1 MPTILYGN
9 MKGGVGKT
17 TNSVMTAYQLAK
29 LGYKTLVCDLDPQA
43 NATQLLRRTY
53 GLQYR
58 SDLQIDKTMMVALM
72 DENIKPAIVNIMDN
86 LYLLPSSEDFKNYP
100 DFLEMKFM
108 LDKEKIQAGDS
119 NTLQSEMSKVKEQRI
134 AYFAQQLAKVR
145 DEYDFIIIDVPPTLS
160 IFTDSAIYATDFV
173 IIVLQT
179 QQRSLDGAETFFE
192 YLQQMYN
199 DYINVDFDIL
209 GVLAVLLKNN
219 AGLTTWYVAPMFYFM
234 GVIAI
239 IISGIMLKKTKLF
252 AGETTPFIMELP
264 QYHMPGVKNI
274 LLSMWERVKGYIIKA
289 GTIIFLSTIV
299 IWFLMNFGDAGE
311 GFGLLDSEAPDYME
325 YSLMAGLGNLL
336 AWIFAPLGFANWQA
350 TATAVTGLVAKENV
364 VATVGIITQLGDFGE
379 ADPQLWYGFA
389 QMLGGST
396 AAIVAFC
403 AFNLLC
409 APCFAAMGTIRQQQR
424 SAKWFWITIGYMCG
438 FAWCVGCM
446 LYQFVGLALGEVSF
460 SI

>member
-1 MPTILYGN
+1 

-53 GLQYR
+53 GLQHR

-199 DYINVDFDIL
+199 DYTNVDFDIL

-219 AGLTTWYVAPMFYFM
+219 AGLDSQ
-234 GVIAI
+234 I
-239 IISGIMLKKTKLF
+239 LKD
-252 AGETTPFIMELP
+252 AET
-264 QYHMPGVKNI
+264 
-274 LLSMWERVKGYIIKA
+274 
-289 GTIIFLSTIV
+289 
-299 IWFLMNFGDAGE
+299 
-311 GFGLLDSEAPDYME
+311 
-325 YSLMAGLGNLL
+325 
-336 AWIFAPLGFANWQA
+336 
-350 TATAVTGLVAKENV
+350 
-364 VATVGIITQLGDFGE
+364 DFGK
-379 ADPQLWYGFA
+379 D
-389 QMLGGST
+389 MLFDQIIRHMERLKRYDRTGIAEKGLT
-396 AAIVAFC
+396 KYDMHDTRLHYIYNTLTKEIVSR
-403 AFNLLC
+403 LKDKGVEL
-409 APCFAAMGTIRQQQR
+409 
-424 SAKWFWITIGYMCG
+424 K
-438 FAWCVGCM
+438 
-446 LYQFVGLALGEVSF
+446 
-460 SI
+460 

>member
-1 MPTILYGN
+1 

-53 GLQYR
+53 GLQHG
-58 SDLQIDKTMMVALM
+58 SNLQIDKTMMVALM

-108 LDKEKIQAGDS
+108 LDNEKIQAGDS
-119 NTLQSEMSKVKEQRI
+119 NMLQSEMSKVKEQRI

-199 DYINVDFDIL
+199 DYANVDFDIL

-219 AGLTTWYVAPMFYFM
+219 AGLDSQ
-234 GVIAI
+234 I
-239 IISGIMLKKTKLF
+239 LKD
-252 AGETTPFIMELP
+252 AET
-264 QYHMPGVKNI
+264 
-274 LLSMWERVKGYIIKA
+274 
-289 GTIIFLSTIV
+289 
-299 IWFLMNFGDAGE
+299 
-311 GFGLLDSEAPDYME
+311 
-325 YSLMAGLGNLL
+325 
-336 AWIFAPLGFANWQA
+336 
-350 TATAVTGLVAKENV
+350 
-364 VATVGIITQLGDFGE
+364 DFGK
-379 ADPQLWYGFA
+379 D
-389 QMLGGST
+389 MLFDQIIRHMERLKRYDRTGIAEKGLT
-396 AAIVAFC
+396 KYDMHDTRLHYIYNTLTKEIVSR
-403 AFNLLC
+403 LKDKGVEL
-409 APCFAAMGTIRQQQR
+409 
-424 SAKWFWITIGYMCG
+424 K
-438 FAWCVGCM
+438 
-446 LYQFVGLALGEVSF
+446 
-460 SI
+460 

>member
-1 MPTILYGN
+1 MPAILYGN

-53 GLQYR
+53 GLQHG

-72 DENIKPAIVNIMDN
+72 DENIKPAIVIIMDN

-173 IIVLQT
+173 IIALQT

-199 DYINVDFDIL
+199 DYTNVDFDIL

-219 AGLTTWYVAPMFYFM
+219 AGLDSQ
-234 GVIAI
+234 I
-239 IISGIMLKKTKLF
+239 LKD
-252 AGETTPFIMELP
+252 AET
-264 QYHMPGVKNI
+264 
-274 LLSMWERVKGYIIKA
+274 
-289 GTIIFLSTIV
+289 
-299 IWFLMNFGDAGE
+299 
-311 GFGLLDSEAPDYME
+311 
-325 YSLMAGLGNLL
+325 
-336 AWIFAPLGFANWQA
+336 
-350 TATAVTGLVAKENV
+350 
-364 VATVGIITQLGDFGE
+364 DFGK
-379 ADPQLWYGFA
+379 D
-389 QMLGGST
+389 MLFDQIIRHMERLKRYDRTGIAEKGLT
-396 AAIVAFC
+396 KYDMHDTRLHYIYNTLTKEIVSR
-403 AFNLLC
+403 LKDKGVEL
-409 APCFAAMGTIRQQQR
+409 
-424 SAKWFWITIGYMCG
+424 K
-438 FAWCVGCM
+438 
-446 LYQFVGLALGEVSF
+446 
-460 SI
+460 

>member
-1 MPTILYGN
+1 MPAILYGN

-53 GLQYR
+53 GLQHG

-86 LYLLPSSEDFKNYP
+86 LYLLSSSEDFKNYP

-199 DYINVDFDIL
+199 DYANVDFDIL

-219 AGLTTWYVAPMFYFM
+219 AGLD
-234 GVIAI
+234 
-239 IISGIMLKKTKLF
+239 S
-252 AGETTPFIMELP
+252 
-264 QYHMPGVKNI
+264 QI
-274 LLSMWERVKGYIIKA
+274 L
-289 GTIIFLSTIV
+289 T
-299 IWFLMNFGDAGE
+299 
-311 GFGLLDSEAPDYME
+311 
-325 YSLMAGLGNLL
+325 
-336 AWIFAPLGFANWQA
+336 
-350 TATAVTGLVAKENV
+350 
-364 VATVGIITQLGDFGE
+364 DFGK
-379 ADPQLWYGFA
+379 D
-389 QMLGGST
+389 MLFDQIIRHMERLKRYDRTGIAEKGLT
-396 AAIVAFC
+396 KYDMHDTRLHYIYNTLTKEIVSR
-403 AFNLLC
+403 LKDKGVEL
-409 APCFAAMGTIRQQQR
+409 
-424 SAKWFWITIGYMCG
+424 K
-438 FAWCVGCM
+438 
-446 LYQFVGLALGEVSF
+446 
-460 SI
+460 

>member
-1 MPTILYGN
+1 MPAILYGN

-53 GLQYR
+53 GLQHG

-72 DENIKPAIVNIMDN
+72 DENIKPAIVIIMDN

-108 LDKEKIQAGDS
+108 LDKEKIQSGDS

-199 DYINVDFDIL
+199 DYANVDFDIF

-219 AGLTTWYVAPMFYFM
+219 AGLDSQ
-234 GVIAI
+234 I
-239 IISGIMLKKTKLF
+239 LKD
-252 AGETTPFIMELP
+252 AET
-264 QYHMPGVKNI
+264 
-274 LLSMWERVKGYIIKA
+274 
-289 GTIIFLSTIV
+289 
-299 IWFLMNFGDAGE
+299 
-311 GFGLLDSEAPDYME
+311 
-325 YSLMAGLGNLL
+325 
-336 AWIFAPLGFANWQA
+336 
-350 TATAVTGLVAKENV
+350 
-364 VATVGIITQLGDFGE
+364 DFGK
-379 ADPQLWYGFA
+379 D
-389 QMLGGST
+389 MLFDQIIRHMERLKRYDRTGIAEKGLT
-396 AAIVAFC
+396 KYDMHDTRLHYIYNTLTKEIVSR
-403 AFNLLC
+403 LKDKGVEL
-409 APCFAAMGTIRQQQR
+409 
-424 SAKWFWITIGYMCG
+424 K
-438 FAWCVGCM
+438 
-446 LYQFVGLALGEVSF
+446 
-460 SI
+460 

>member
-53 GLQYR
+53 GLQHG

-72 DENIKPAIVNIMDN
+72 DENIKPAIVNVMDN

-108 LDKEKIQAGDS
+108 LDNEKIQAGDS

-160 IFTDSAIYATDFV
+160 IFTDSAIYAADFV

-199 DYINVDFDIL
+199 DYANVDFDIL

-219 AGLTTWYVAPMFYFM
+219 AGLDSQ
-234 GVIAI
+234 I
-239 IISGIMLKKTKLF
+239 LKD
-252 AGETTPFIMELP
+252 AET
-264 QYHMPGVKNI
+264 
-274 LLSMWERVKGYIIKA
+274 
-289 GTIIFLSTIV
+289 
-299 IWFLMNFGDAGE
+299 
-311 GFGLLDSEAPDYME
+311 
-325 YSLMAGLGNLL
+325 
-336 AWIFAPLGFANWQA
+336 
-350 TATAVTGLVAKENV
+350 
-364 VATVGIITQLGDFGE
+364 DFGKN
-379 ADPQLWYGFA
+379 
-389 QMLGGST
+389 MLFDQIIRHMERLKRYDRTGIAEKGLT
-396 AAIVAFC
+396 KYDMHDTRLHYIYNTLTKEIVSR
-403 AFNLLC
+403 LKDKGVEL
-409 APCFAAMGTIRQQQR
+409 
-424 SAKWFWITIGYMCG
+424 K
-438 FAWCVGCM
+438 
-446 LYQFVGLALGEVSF
+446 
-460 SI
+460 

>member
-1 MPTILYGN
+1 MPAILYGN

-53 GLQYR
+53 GLQHD
-58 SDLQIDKTMMVALM
+58 SDLQIDKTMMVALT
-72 DENIKPAIVNIMDN
+72 EGNIKSAIVNIMDN

-108 LDKEKIQAGDS
+108 LDKEKIESGNS
-119 NTLQSEMSKVKEQRI
+119 NSLQSEMSRVKEQRI

-199 DYINVDFDIL
+199 DYANIDFDIL

-219 AGLTTWYVAPMFYFM
+219 VGLDSQILEDAEADFGKDMLLNQIIRHMERLKRYDRAGIAEKGLTKYDMHDTRLHYIYNTLTKEIVSRLKDK
-234 GVIAI
+234 GVE
-239 IISGIMLKKTKLF
+239 LK
-252 AGETTPFIMELP
+252 
-264 QYHMPGVKNI
+264 
-274 LLSMWERVKGYIIKA
+274 
-289 GTIIFLSTIV
+289 
-299 IWFLMNFGDAGE
+299 
-311 GFGLLDSEAPDYME
+311 
-325 YSLMAGLGNLL
+325 
-336 AWIFAPLGFANWQA
+336 
-350 TATAVTGLVAKENV
+350 
-364 VATVGIITQLGDFGE
+364 
-379 ADPQLWYGFA
+379 
-389 QMLGGST
+389 
-396 AAIVAFC
+396 
-403 AFNLLC
+403 
-409 APCFAAMGTIRQQQR
+409 
-424 SAKWFWITIGYMCG
+424 
-438 FAWCVGCM
+438 
-446 LYQFVGLALGEVSF
+446 
-460 SI
+460 

>member
-1 MPTILYGN
+1 

-17 TNSVMTAYQLAK
+17 TNSVMTAYQLAN

-53 GLQYR
+53 GLQHR

-199 DYINVDFDIL
+199 DYTNVDFDIL

-219 AGLTTWYVAPMFYFM
+219 AGLDSQ
-234 GVIAI
+234 I
-239 IISGIMLKKTKLF
+239 LKD
-252 AGETTPFIMELP
+252 AET
-264 QYHMPGVKNI
+264 
-274 LLSMWERVKGYIIKA
+274 
-289 GTIIFLSTIV
+289 
-299 IWFLMNFGDAGE
+299 
-311 GFGLLDSEAPDYME
+311 
-325 YSLMAGLGNLL
+325 
-336 AWIFAPLGFANWQA
+336 
-350 TATAVTGLVAKENV
+350 
-364 VATVGIITQLGDFGE
+364 DFGK
-379 ADPQLWYGFA
+379 D
-389 QMLGGST
+389 MLFDQIIRHMERLKRYDRTGIAEKGLT
-396 AAIVAFC
+396 KYDMHDTRLHYIYNTLTKEIVSR
-403 AFNLLC
+403 LKDKGVEL
-409 APCFAAMGTIRQQQR
+409 
-424 SAKWFWITIGYMCG
+424 K
-438 FAWCVGCM
+438 
-446 LYQFVGLALGEVSF
+446 
-460 SI
+460 